1 MATAPKTPVPGNT
14 VPPRATVADEGRKY
28 ARTVKA
34 RTRVYYG
41 QMREEGETFENT
53 LDLATYPEDKSSNI
67 EAVED

>member
-14 VPPRATVADEGRKY
+14 VPPRTVVPDEGRKH
-28 ARTVKA
+28 ARMVKA

-41 QMREEGETFENT
+41 QMREEGDVFENT